1 MLDIKFIRENKD
13 LVAKAI
19 KDKRRPEV
27 DLDKVLD
34 LYDKRKT
41 KRQELEEL
49 NRQRNIAAQERDNEL
64 GKNVKDKIGPLESE
78 VQNVESELKT
88 LMLTITNVPLA
99 DVVVGK
105 DESENVQI
113 RSSGEIPKLNFES
126 KAHWD
131 LGPALGV
138 IDSEKAAEVVGAR
151 FTYLKGDLV
160 FLQFAILQYAL
171 KVITD
176 ENKLKEIVANAN
188 LDVSTRPFI
197 PVLPPTMI
205 RPGMLNAMARLD
217 PKEDKYYL
225 PEDDLYLA
233 GSAEHSLGPLHLN
246 EVLKEEDLPI
256 RYAGYSTAYRRE
268 AGAAGKDTR
277 GILRQHQF
285 DKLEMET
292 FCLPEN
298 SRTEHEFLVAIQEYL
313 VASLGLPY
321 RVVSICTG
329 DMGFPNQKQT
339 DIETWMPGQ
348 NTYRE
353 THTADLIG
361 GFQARRLNTRLK
373 RKDGQIEYVHM
384 NDATAF
390 AMGRIIIAIIENYQ
404 QADGSIKI
412 PVVLVPYMGKEYI
425 GKK

>member
-361 GFQARRLNTRLK
+361 GFQARRLNTKFK
-373 RKDGQIEYVHM
+373 RDSESKSEYVHM

-390 AMGRIIIAIIENYQ
+390 AMGRILIAILENFQ
-404 QADGSIKI
+404 QADGSVKI
-412 PVVLVPYMGKEYI
+412 PDVLVPYMGKDVM
-425 GKK
+425 K

>member
-13 LVAKAI
+13 LVVKAI